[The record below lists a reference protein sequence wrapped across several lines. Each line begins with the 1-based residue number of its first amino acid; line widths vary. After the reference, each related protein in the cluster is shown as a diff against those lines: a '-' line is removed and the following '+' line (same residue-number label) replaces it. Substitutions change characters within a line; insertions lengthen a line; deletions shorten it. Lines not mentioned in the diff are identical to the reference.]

1 MDALTSDV
9 GRIDAS
15 RQFDAIR
22 RRWLLVTVIVVG
34 CVLLAGVATFF
45 LPRTYESTT
54 SLLVEA
60 VPTVTDTTVAN
71 ARTTGQIN
79 LDTEAQI
86 VRSVALG
93 EAVAE
98 QIGSDLSGRKLAE
111 SVTVTVP
118 ANSQVLSITFEASTA
133 ETAQAG
139 AAAYAEAYL
148 AQRRAGSQNA
158 IEQSKATIQDQL
170 VTLQEQLAT
179 ETARSA
185 DESLSDVDRTLAA
198 SRRDALVGEI
208 SSLNASLATLTR
220 TTVNPGTV
228 LSAASLPSSPT
239 SPSLVINLAVGLL
252 LGLLLGLGIAVA
264 IGYFDHRIREPR
276 DIRLPRAVR
285 VHGELLI
292 GASNPDDVNHLVDEE
307 VDQLRIDIDSSAQG
321 EPHAVLVAPVGSES
335 GAEFIALSLGRAYAR
350 RLGSAIYAIA
360 DPESGAPRT
369 LGINGPGLTEL
380 LQGDDAIPVAIDS
393 SGLAAIGPGTNPDQL
408 SGLLQRPRALDR
420 IREAGDSMLILAT
433 APVHQ
438 SAASQALL
446 GAVDRVL
453 LVGRSGLVDDRELA
467 RAVDSIER
475 SQFRGTIT
483 VALVAPRSVAR
494 PKHAKH
500 PKHAPASDAGP
511 AAGSDQG
518 KKKQKQATT
527 AGMPD
532 TREDR
537 AKPAEKV
544 GAIERADGAG

>member
-1 MDALTSDV
+1 MDPLTSDV

-22 RRWLLVTVIVVG
+22 RRWVLVTVITVG
-34 CVLLAGVATFF
+34 SILLAGVATLL

-60 VPTVTDTTVAN
+60 VPTVTDSTVAN

-98 QIGSDLSGRKLAE
+98 QIGSDLSGRKLAD

-139 AAAYAEAYL
+139 AEAYADAYL

-185 DESLSDVDRTLAA
+185 DASLSEVDRTLAA

-208 SSLNASLATLTR
+208 STLNASLATLMR

-228 LSAASLPSSPT
+228 LSAANLPTSPV

-252 LGLLLGLGIAVA
+252 LGLLVALGVAVA

-276 DIRLPRAVR
+276 DIRVPRGVR
-285 VHGELLI
+285 VHSELLI
-292 GASNPDDVNHLVDEE
+292 GASNPDDVNLLVDEE
-307 VDQLRIDIDSSAQG
+307 VDQLRIDIDSSADG
-321 EPHAVLVAPVGSES
+321 EPHAVLVAPVGVES

-360 DPESGAPRT
+360 DPESSAPRT
-369 LGINGPGLTEL
+369 LGVDGPGLTEL
-380 LQGDDAIPVAIDS
+380 LMGDDAIPVAIDR
-393 SGLAAIGPGTNPDQL
+393 SGLAAIGPGMNADQL

-420 IREAGDSMLILAT
+420 IREAGDSMLVLAT

-475 SQFRGTIT
+475 SQFRGTVT
-483 VALVAPRSVAR
+483 VALVAPRGVAR
-494 PKHAKH
+494 TRPARKSKS
-500 PKHAPASDAGP
+500 APAGDGP
-511 AAGSDQG
+511 VEAAPAKVERQQSVPEREWLDQSQPT
-518 KKKQKQATT
+518 KS
-527 AGMPD
+527 P
-532 TREDR
+532 
-537 AKPAEKV
+537 EKV
-544 GAIERADGAG
+544 AALDRADGAG